1 MANFRID
8 SEFQRAGARRQE
20 RISGTLLFAGF
31 RYSIFEAKNMTP
43 QLPFDSFALLQFT
56 TGLRELQNK
65 LQQLIEKTEKEIRE
79 LADLGP
85 LDAVDVSC
93 LHSSKES
100 MFADSSRSRN
110 QLRLV
115 QRALERIR
123 DGSFGICS
131 ACEEAIGLKRLQ
143 AVPWTRHCIQ
153 CQEQFEHDKRQ
164 DWMTA

>member
-1 MANFRID
+1 MADFRID
-8 SEFQRAGARRQE
+8 SDFQIAGAR
-20 RISGTLLFAGF
+20 ISSTLLFASF

-43 QLPFDSFALLQFT
+43 QLPFDSFVLLQFK

-93 LHSSKES
+93 FHSSKES
-100 MFADSSRSRN
+100 MFADSSRNRN

-123 DGSFGICS
+123 DGSFGLCS

-153 CQEQFEHDKRQ
+153 CQEQFEHGKRQ